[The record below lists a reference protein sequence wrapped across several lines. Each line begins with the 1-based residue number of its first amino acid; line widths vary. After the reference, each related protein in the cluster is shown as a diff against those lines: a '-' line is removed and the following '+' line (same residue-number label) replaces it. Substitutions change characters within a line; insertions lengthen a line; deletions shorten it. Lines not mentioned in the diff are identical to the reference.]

1 MTGNTDLRV
10 RIASIIFL
18 GGEDVNRDISRQV
31 LR

>member
-10 RIASIIFL
+10 RIASIIL
-18 GGEDVNRDISRQV
+18 GGGNVNRDISRQV